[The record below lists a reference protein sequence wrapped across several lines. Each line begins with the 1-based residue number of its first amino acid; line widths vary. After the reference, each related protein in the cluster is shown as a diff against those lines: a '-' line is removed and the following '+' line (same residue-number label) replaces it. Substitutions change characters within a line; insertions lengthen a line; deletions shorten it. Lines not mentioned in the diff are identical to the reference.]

1 MRQTNYRMNLL
12 ILLALS
18 QALAFLDRVNLSV
31 VVPHLIKKYH
41 YTPGS
46 AGLLMSIFNFAY
58 LFAILF
64 AGPLTDLIK
73 PKRAYP
79 LALATW
85 SIATA
90 LCGVSVKFIPLAI
103 CRVFVGIGEAPMIPA
118 GSRVIRE
125 SFPETQRGKAVSM
138 FFAGN
143 KIGLGLGIP
152 LAAGIITLWG
162 RPWVFY
168 VTGLLGAVWLVWW
181 LAIYR
186 APDAA
191 DVQTPGPVQ
200 EKISWLSLLQYRTTW
215 GMMLGQAGYLYVF
228 FVFASWLPG
237 YFEMQRK
244 LPPMQ
249 SGLLAMIPFVL
260 GIACVLLGG
269 WLNDWMIARGY
280 SLTKVRKSFSVGG
293 MLGATLFVVIGALA
307 DGTTMAV
314 LFLTLAMGSLSL
326 STASLNAISID
337 VAPANKVSS
346 LVSLQNFGGNIGG
359 ALAPIITGLLV
370 GATGSFIVPLLVTA
384 AIGLVFGCGGIGL
397 IIKDL
402 RRIGGNGPDRAVTV
416 DDSAVAVQQVQT

>member
-1 MRQTNYRMNLL
+1 MRSGNYRINLL
-12 ILLALS
+12 ILLAFS
-18 QALAFLDRVNLSV
+18 QALAFIDRVNLSV

-58 LFAILF
+58 LIAILF

-73 PKRAYP
+73 PQRAYP
-79 LALATW
+79 LALTIW
-85 SIATA
+85 SAATA
-90 LCGVSVKFIPLAI
+90 LCGLSVKFVPLAI
-103 CRVFVGIGEAPMIPA
+103 CRVLVGIGEAPMIPS

-125 SFPETQRGKAVSM
+125 TFPETQRGSAVSI

-143 KIGLGLGIP
+143 KIGLGIGIP
-152 LAAGIITLWG
+152 LAASIITIWG

-168 VTGLLGAVWLVWW
+168 VTGLLGAVWLAWW

-186 APDAA
+186 APTGADLQEPTAA
-191 DVQTPGPVQ
+191 Q
-200 EKISWLSLLQYRTTW
+200 EKISWLSLLKYRTTW

-228 FVFASWLPG
+228 FVFATWLPG
-237 YFEMQRK
+237 YFELQRK
-244 LPPMQ
+244 LPTME
-249 SGLLAMIPFVL
+249 SGLLAMLPFVL

-269 WLNDWMIARGY
+269 WLNDRLIARGY
-280 SLTKVRKSFSVGG
+280 SLTMVRKSFSVGG
-293 MLGATLFVVIGALA
+293 MLGATVFVIIGALA
-307 DGTTMAV
+307 AGTTMAV

-359 ALAPIITGLLV
+359 ALAPIVTGVLV
-370 GATGSFIVPLLVTA
+370 GATGSFIAPLLVTA

-402 RRIGGNGPDRAVTV
+402 RRIGGDGADIVVTADDLTVTV
-416 DDSAVAVQQVQT
+416 QQTQA